1 MDERTED
8 ELSAEEELNRLL
20 MLELLLEREVA
31 TLELLAPTTPQGV
44 GWLAQVER
52 EIQLLL
58 LSQPHPLCAETHRG

>member
-1 MDERTED
+1 MDETTED
-8 ELSAEEELNRLL
+8 ELSAEELNRLL

-31 TLELLAPTTPQGV
+31 TLELLAPTTPQGA